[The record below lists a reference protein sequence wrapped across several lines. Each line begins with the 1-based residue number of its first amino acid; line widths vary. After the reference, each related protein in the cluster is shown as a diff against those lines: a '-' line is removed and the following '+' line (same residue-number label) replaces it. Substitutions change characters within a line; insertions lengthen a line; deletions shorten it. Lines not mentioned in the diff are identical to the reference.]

1 MNSQQTQRNP
11 RKDGVSIPL
20 PMRVGGAFMALGITL
35 FIMGVV
41 AMISDGVNVPFEMTW
56 PRLAILVAALIVGA
70 FATIRTD
77 QKSSKAQV
85 GALVVAVALIIA
97 SRFLPPT
104 VLTVLGQFWLF
115 MYGAAA
121 LLCALIIRR
130 AMIPKS

>member
-11 RKDGVSIPL
+11 RKDGISIPL

-77 QKSSKAQV
+77 QRSSKTQV
-85 GALVVAVALIIA
+85 AALVVAVALIIA